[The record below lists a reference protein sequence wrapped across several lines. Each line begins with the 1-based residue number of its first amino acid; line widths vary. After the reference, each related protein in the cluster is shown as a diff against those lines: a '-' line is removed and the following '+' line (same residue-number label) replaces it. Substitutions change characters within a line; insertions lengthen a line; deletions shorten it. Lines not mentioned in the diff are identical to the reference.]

1 MIANSLL
8 NALYDFSRIPAFY
21 LNERPRNFFMT
32 SLIIE
37 IISFDYVCGPAVE
50 QMLLD

>member
-1 MIANSLL
+1 MANSLL

-32 SLIIE
+32 SWIIE
-37 IISFDYVCGPAVE
+37 IIAFDYVCGVAVE
-50 QMLLD
+50 